1 MLAELLNALGTPP
14 QPQPL
19 EVHHRTV
26 MILIGFCAS
35 SLSAVIL
42 IAILR
47 GKHYLLLVAT
57 IFPLFV
63 IWSVSRASPQESYH
77 RQVGSRFCVDPCGKQ
92 TEPLPVGHAIGLKTK
107 RGVE

>member
-1 MLAELLNALGTPP
+1 
-14 QPQPL
+14 
-19 EVHHRTV
+19 

-63 IWSVSRASPQESYH
+63 IWSVSGRLLKRAII
-77 RQVGSRFCVDPCGKQ
+77 GKSVNDSAKTLVEIKLSHYQ
-92 TEPLPVGHAIGLKTK
+92 LYTPLA
-107 RGVE
+107 

>member
-1 MLAELLNALGTPP
+1 MLAELFNALRTPP

-19 EVHHRTV
+19 KVHHRTV

-63 IWSVSRASPQESYH
+63 ICSVSGRLLKRAII
-77 RQVGSRFCVDPCGKQ
+77 GKS
-92 TEPLPVGHAIGLKTK
+92 VSDSA
-107 RGVE
+107 